1 MRKPWWAN
9 VRSMVTGELPCY
21 FSSRNLRIYIT
32 LYNNVLK
39 RTKCP
44 RKIKMDWLFKSICFF
59 FMGQIWVNIYRNISI
74 LIKKL
79 HFLSLVT
86 RTQSLFLGK
95 TPKKQNIQQK
105 CTTKNIYYIYNNE
118 IVFLWNR
125 SGNFCQVIFRFTTG
139 NYIWRFADEL

>member
-1 MRKPWWAN
+1 MCLRERN
-9 VRSMVTGELPCY
+9 VHVK
-21 FSSRNLRIYIT
+21 SRWTDYLN
-32 LYNNVLK
+32 
-39 RTKCP
+39 P
-44 RKIKMDWLFKSICFF
+44 FAFF

-118 IVFLWNR
+118 IVFL
-125 SGNFCQVIFRFTTG
+125 
-139 NYIWRFADEL
+139 